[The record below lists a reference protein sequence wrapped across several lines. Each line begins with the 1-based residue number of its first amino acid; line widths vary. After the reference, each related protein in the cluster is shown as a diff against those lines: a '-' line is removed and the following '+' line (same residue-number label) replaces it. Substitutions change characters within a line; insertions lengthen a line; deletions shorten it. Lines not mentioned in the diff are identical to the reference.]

1 MKEIIL
7 TVDYELFLGDITGT
21 VKECMIEPT
30 QKLASI
36 LEKNGSKM
44 TIFWDILH
52 FYQLIEFEKSFPELL
67 QRRLSI
73 EEQILTLI
81 KRGHDIQLHLHP
93 HWLDASFENNK
104 WNFTYDR
111 FKLHNLS
118 SENNPNDINT
128 IIGCI
133 TISKKLM
140 GDTIRKVNPDYK
152 VTSFRAGGYLV
163 EPFDRLRDAFLRN
176 DIKIDSSVCP
186 GLHNPSFISSYDF
199 RFYPNK
205 TKYNFDSTPKIIT
218 DNGKFIEIPI
228 TTIHLSIFRN
238 IFYKFVRRIKYPFL
252 EKERRGIGL
261 GAYYEDSTTSNTKK
275 LFTKLFSL
283 QSTQLT
289 TDSNFREKF
298 NHLYKKIPAYSTM
311 ILHSKLLNN
320 HTIGILDDYVSTN
333 KIRFIS
339 IQDYLAKNKG

>member
-7 TVDYELFLGDITGT
+7 TVDYELFLGDLTGT
-21 VKECMIEPT
+21 TKECMIEPT
-30 QKLASI
+30 QSLVSV

-52 FYQLIEFEKSFPELL
+52 YYQLLEFEKSFPELL
-67 QRRLSI
+67 QRRLLI
-73 EEQILTLI
+73 EEQILNLN

-93 HWLDASFENNK
+93 HWLDARFENNK

-128 IIGCI
+128 ILGCV
-133 TISKKLM
+133 TISKKLIE
-140 GDTIRKVNPDYK
+140 DTIRKVSPDYK
-152 VTSFRAGGYLV
+152 VTTFRAGGYLI
-163 EPFDRLRDAFLRN
+163 EPFDKLKDAFLKN

-186 GLHNPSFISSYDF
+186 GLYNPSKVSTYDF

-228 TTIHLSIFRN
+228 ATIHLSIFRN
-238 IFYKFVRRIKYPFL
+238 ILFKFVRRTKYHSL
-252 EKERRGIGL
+252 EKERPGVGV
-261 GAYYEDSTTSNTKK
+261 GAKYENAVASNTKM
-275 LFTKLFSL
+275 LINTLFSP
-283 QSTQLT
+283 QRTQLT
-289 TDSNFREKF
+289 TDSNFSEKF
-298 NHLYKKIPAYSTM
+298 NYLFKKIPAYSTM

-320 HTIGILDDYVSTN
+320 HTIRILDDYISTN

-339 IQDYLAKNKG
+339 IQNYLTKNI